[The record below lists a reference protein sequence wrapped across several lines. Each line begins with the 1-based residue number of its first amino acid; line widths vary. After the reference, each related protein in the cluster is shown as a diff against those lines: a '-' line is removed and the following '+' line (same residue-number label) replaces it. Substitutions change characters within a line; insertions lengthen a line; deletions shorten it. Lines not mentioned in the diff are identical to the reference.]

1 MDVQTWQIVAVF
13 FLTLGASLFSG
24 MAGGGGGFIMLP
36 ILIALGL
43 SPQQAVA
50 TNKLSAFGI
59 GFGSIA
65 AFRKKSFANPRLL
78 AFFVAIAAII
88 SLFIPHIFRQLSGK
102 SFQIILGLI
111 ILALIPVVI
120 SEKSGLEQ
128 RATSLSKKTVG
139 TILIIA
145 VLFLQGLFSGGLGS
159 LNNVLLISFFGLSAL
174 QANAMRRVVT
184 LALNTFIVI
193 ALIATT
199 HFIIYKFALTGMVGS
214 FLGGYLGSRIAI
226 QKGEQFA
233 KYALAVFMLVSGTWL
248 LVTAG

>member
-1 MDVQTWQIVAVF
+1 MDIHTWQIVAVF
-13 FLTLGASLFSG
+13 FLTFGASIFSG
-24 MAGGGGGFIMLP
+24 MAGGGGGFIVLP

-65 AFRKKSFANPRLL
+65 AFRRKSFANPKLL
-78 AFFVAIAAII
+78 AFLVVLAAII
-88 SLFIPHIFRQLSGK
+88 SLFVPHIFRQLSGK
-102 SFQIILGLI
+102 SFQIILAII
-111 ILALIPVVI
+111 ILALIPIVL
-120 SEKSGLEQ
+120 SEKSGLKQ
-128 RATSLSKKTVG
+128 QAASLSQKAVG
-139 TILIIA
+139 T
-145 VLFLQGLFSGGLGS
+145 VLVSVVLLLQGIFSGGMGS

-199 HFIIYKFALTGMVGS
+199 HFIIYKLALTGMAGS
-214 FLGGYLGSRIAI
+214 FIGGYLGSRVAI
-226 QKGEQFA
+226 QKGEKFA
-233 KYALAVFMLVSGTWL
+233 KYALATFMLVSGIWL
-248 LVTAG
+248 LASA